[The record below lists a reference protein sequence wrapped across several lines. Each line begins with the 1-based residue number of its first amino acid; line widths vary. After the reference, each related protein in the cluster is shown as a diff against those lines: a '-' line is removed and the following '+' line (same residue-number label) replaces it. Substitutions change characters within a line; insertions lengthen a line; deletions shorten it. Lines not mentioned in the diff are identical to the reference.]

1 MRPVGAVR
9 PRLTVTRPPALV
21 RRARVPG
28 IPVLCPPGVEK
39 RHTVLSAECEE
50 PDVFSETS
58 LGEELGSLCQPG
70 MSRVGKTARKT
81 VALEDVEAL
90 HQHIQDLKAQLLN
103 ANKVIQ
109 SLQRRARSISV
120 TSGYTSG
127 AERPL
132 PAPKVL
138 ASPAHSL
145 TDEDEGWQ
153 SDGHGTLCPPALR
166 AHRDLQSL
174 VHRVALLEA
183 QLPLAKHGATL
194 PKELHSA
201 TWPGYGPGGW
211 EQMERYRGFQE
222 LPEAGGSLLHGFSAG
237 RFLGCLCGGAESQQR
252 VMHRLPAQHFI
263 PAVFSVWL
271 PCEHPACPSLL
282 GNTTL

>member
-1 MRPVGAVR
+1 M
-9 PRLTVTRPPALV
+9 
-21 RRARVPG
+21 
-28 IPVLCPPGVEK
+28 
-39 RHTVLSAECEE
+39 LSAECEE

-70 MSRVGKTARKT
+70 MSSAGKTAQKT
-81 VALEDVEAL
+81 MALEDVEAL

-132 PAPKVL
+132 PGPKAL

-166 AHRDLQSL
+166 AHHDLQSL

-183 QLPLAKHGATL
+183 QLPAAKHGGTL
-194 PKELHSA
+194 PKELQSA
-201 TWPGYGPGGW
+201 TWPGYGPGDWDQMGRHRDFRGCPRVVAPCCVVSLQAGSWGVCMVGQSLSSGW
-211 EQMERYRGFQE
+211 CTDSLHGTS
-222 LPEAGGSLLHGFSAG
+222 SLL
-237 RFLGCLCGGAESQQR
+237 RSQG
-252 VMHRLPAQHFI
+252 
-263 PAVFSVWL
+263 VWL
-271 PCEHPACPSLL
+271 PCERPACPSLL
-282 GNTTL
+282 GNTTP

>member
-1 MRPVGAVR
+1 M
-9 PRLTVTRPPALV
+9 
-21 RRARVPG
+21 
-28 IPVLCPPGVEK
+28 
-39 RHTVLSAECEE
+39 LSAECEE

-58 LGEELGSLCQPG
+58 LGEELGSPCQPG
-70 MSRVGKTARKT
+70 MSRVGKTAQKT
-81 VALEDVEAL
+81 MALEDVEAL
-90 HQHIQDLKAQLLN
+90 QQHIQDLKTQLLN

-120 TSGYTSG
+120 TSGYTSS

-132 PAPKVL
+132 PAPKAL

-183 QLPLAKHGATL
+183 QLPAAKHGATL
-194 PKELHSA
+194 PKELQSA

-211 EQMERYRGFQE
+211 DRLGTYKEFQ
-222 LPEAGGSLLHGFSAG
+222 AGCSLLHGFPAAG
-237 RFLGCLCGGAESQQR
+237 AWGVCVVGQS
-252 VMHRLPAQHFI
+252 
-263 PAVFSVWL
+263 
-271 PCEHPACPSLL
+271 PSS
-282 GNTTL
+282 G